1 MAEQLYK
8 VELVASYPQ
17 DTHHRAGL
25 VISKGGPLFTGLSKD
40 QLEAIKNDN
49 QLKVSKATAEDKSA
63 VEAASGES
71 ASDVAEDG
79 REATEDQAD
88 QGAEA
93 AEDQDAGQAE
103 ATGSHA
109 AGADPADVA
118 GVTPTEPVSGEAGS
132 EPAPEAEGEEATED
146 QGDAAEGQESVENN
160 AGEDV
165 QPSAEDLARDNDRE
179 TLNKQAAE
187 AGVVEPE
194 KLQNKLEVAQAIV
207 EKRG

>member
-1 MAEQLYK
+1 MDETLYK

-49 QLKVSKATAEDKSA
+49 QLKVSEATEEDQAA

-71 ASDVAEDG
+71 AEDVAEAG
-79 REATEDQAD
+79 REATEGSDD
-88 QGAEA
+88 QGDEA
-93 AEDQDAGQAE
+93 AADQDAGQAE
-103 ATGSHA
+103 ATGSDA

-118 GVTPTEPVSGEAGS
+118 GVTPTEPVSGEPGS
-132 EPAPEAEGEEATED
+132 EPAPEAEGEASAED
-146 QGDAAEGQESVENN
+146 SADAAEGQESVENEV
-160 AGEDV
+160 GEDSLPTV
-165 QPSAEDLARDNDRE
+165 DDLVRDNSRE
-179 TLNKQAAE
+179 ELNKLAVE
-187 AGVVEPE
+187 AGVENP
-194 KLQNKLEVAQAIV
+194 QDMDNKPAVAQAIV